1 MKTKR
6 LHSNRKQMK
15 KNDINFNLKNIFFF
29 MNLVSGLVTS
39 VITFES
45 LPLNHYLCEDSIS
58 FTCAYGAPVVVVFFL
73 RKTMVLTY
81 HS

>member
-1 MKTKR
+1 
-6 LHSNRKQMK
+6 MK

-58 FTCAYGAPVVVVFFL
+58 FTCAYGAPVVVGFFFYV
-73 RKTMVLTY
+73 KQWY
-81 HS
+81 